1 MNWSKCRQSAG
12 VDARS
17 ERLQVVHCV
26 RGEHSTS
33 CFSDSLRLQ
42 SASMTGVKQ
51 ARATRCAAEPS
62 LRDGMS
68 VQEASRCRQEQSW
81 CRAGER
87 GDRRI
92 FQGWQPRRARATS
105 EVDKKGTL
113 CRLDLTNQYLSIQTA
128 QTANGQGVNEFLGS
142 YVVSSPFSPRVLA
155 RSLLENTFLYVF
167 CEYKLARS
175 APAVFRRW
183 PTRPFGKLSR
193 RLHTHYTKTRR
204 SHALT
209 CGKQAGT
216 V

>member
-12 VDARS
+12 ADARS

-92 FQGWQPRRARATS
+92 FQGWQPRRSRATS
-105 EVDKKGTL
+105 EVDKKGKATL
-113 CRLDLTNQYLSIQTA
+113 CRFDLLTLPL
-128 QTANGQGVNEFLGS
+128 NEARNINTHCSHQAMGS
-142 YVVSSPFSPRVLA
+142 VGFGLLVYTLLMVS
-155 RSLLENTFLYVF
+155 
-167 CEYKLARS
+167 
-175 APAVFRRW
+175 
-183 PTRPFGKLSR
+183 
-193 RLHTHYTKTRR
+193 
-204 SHALT
+204 
-209 CGKQAGT
+209 
-216 V
+216 

>member
-1 MNWSKCRQSAG
+1 M
-12 VDARS
+12 
-17 ERLQVVHCV
+17 VHCV

-92 FQGWQPRRARATS
+92 FQGWQPRRSRATS
-105 EVDKKGTL
+105 EVDKKGKGTL
-113 CRLDLTNQYLSIQTA
+113 CRLHLLTLSLRA
-128 QTANGQGVNEFLGS
+128 AHRVNAQGVNGFLGS
-142 YVVSSPFSPRVLA
+142 FVVSSPFSPRVLA
-155 RSLLENTFLYVF
+155 RSLLEKSYLCFLRVQDGRVPLPRLA
-167 CEYKLARS
+167 EYLSHCKKMILLLASQQHAKRVDRS
-175 APAVFRRW
+175 D
-183 PTRPFGKLSR
+183 L
-193 RLHTHYTKTRR
+193 
-204 SHALT
+204 
-209 CGKQAGT
+209 
-216 V
+216 

>member
-12 VDARS
+12 ADARS

-92 FQGWQPRRARATS
+92 FQGWQPRRSRATS
-105 EVDKKGTL
+105 EVDKKGKGTL
-113 CRLDLTNQYLSIQTA
+113 CRLHLLTLVLRAAHRVNA
-128 QTANGQGVNEFLGS
+128 QGVNGFLGS
-142 YVVSSPFSPRVLA
+142 SVVSSPFSPRVLA
-155 RSLLENTFLYVF
+155 RSLLENTRFTPMF
-167 CEYKLARS
+167 S
-175 APAVFRRW
+175 ASIKKKSKTPKVYSKGRR
-183 PTRPFGKLSR
+183 
-193 RLHTHYTKTRR
+193 
-204 SHALT
+204 
-209 CGKQAGT
+209 
-216 V
+216 

>member
-92 FQGWQPRRARATS
+92 FQGWQPRTVTRDVRGRQKRERDSKVEGRRYKPGHPFAWSRTASEGRTVLGLHGLLALVYLAASIPTDSSGDPWRPIPKDWGTVPASGPAAGEPGHPGRARPRTRIG
-105 EVDKKGTL
+105 D
-113 CRLDLTNQYLSIQTA
+113 RLLST
-128 QTANGQGVNEFLGS
+128 
-142 YVVSSPFSPRVLA
+142 
-155 RSLLENTFLYVF
+155 
-167 CEYKLARS
+167 
-175 APAVFRRW
+175 
-183 PTRPFGKLSR
+183 
-193 RLHTHYTKTRR
+193 
-204 SHALT
+204 
-209 CGKQAGT
+209 
-216 V
+216 

>member
-87 GDRRI
+87 GDRSMVL
-92 FQGWQPRRARATS
+92 GWQPRRLASDVRGKRNLCSIFAPAALLDRCAAR
-105 EVDKKGTL
+105 D
-113 CRLDLTNQYLSIQTA
+113 
-128 QTANGQGVNEFLGS
+128 VNTHCSHQVMGLRRVWSSGLHSFDSFL
-142 YVVSSPFSPRVLA
+142 VVV
-155 RSLLENTFLYVF
+155 SLLEQLR
-167 CEYKLARS
+167 CL
-175 APAVFRRW
+175 
-183 PTRPFGKLSR
+183 
-193 RLHTHYTKTRR
+193 
-204 SHALT
+204 
-209 CGKQAGT
+209 
-216 V
+216 

>member
-68 VQEASRCRQEQSW
+68 VEEASRCRQEQSW

-92 FQGWQPRRARATS
+92 FQGWQPRRSRATS
-105 EVDKKGTL
+105 EVDKKRERDSVQIRSTNPVAQWCPGRKRTRCERISGVL
-113 CRLDLTNQYLSIQTA
+113 CRFFPI
-128 QTANGQGVNEFLGS
+128 F
-142 YVVSSPFSPRVLA
+142 P
-155 RSLLENTFLYVF
+155 
-167 CEYKLARS
+167 
-175 APAVFRRW
+175 
-183 PTRPFGKLSR
+183 SR
-193 RLHTHYTKTRR
+193 I
-204 SHALT
+204 S
-209 CGKQAGT
+209 
-216 V
+216 

>member
-51 ARATRCAAEPS
+51 ARATRCAAEPA

-92 FQGWQPRRARATS
+92 FQGWQPRRSRAAS
-105 EVDKKGTL
+105 EVDKKGKGTL
-113 CRLDLTNQYLSIQTA
+113 CRLDLTNQYLSIQSA
-128 QTANGQGVNEFLGS
+128 QTANGQGVNRFLGS

-155 RSLLENTFLYVF
+155 RSLLENTYLYVF
-167 CEYKLARS
+167 CEYN
-175 APAVFRRW
+175 
-183 PTRPFGKLSR
+183 
-193 RLHTHYTKTRR
+193 RLPPYRVKR
-204 SHALT
+204 A
-209 CGKQAGT
+209 
-216 V
+216 

>member
-42 SASMTGVKQ
+42 SASMIGVKQ

-92 FQGWQPRRARATS
+92 FQGWQPTTVTRDVRGRQKRERDSVQIRSTNPVAQWCPQFKRTRCERIS
-105 EVDKKGTL
+105 GVL
-113 CRLDLTNQYLSIQTA
+113 CRFFPI
-128 QTANGQGVNEFLGS
+128 F
-142 YVVSSPFSPRVLA
+142 P
-155 RSLLENTFLYVF
+155 
-167 CEYKLARS
+167 
-175 APAVFRRW
+175 
-183 PTRPFGKLSR
+183 SR
-193 RLHTHYTKTRR
+193 I
-204 SHALT
+204 S
-209 CGKQAGT
+209 
-216 V
+216 

>member
-12 VDARS
+12 ADARS

-87 GDRRI
+87 GDRSI
-92 FQGWQPRRARATS
+92 FGASFRAGSHDGHARRPRSTTKIS
-105 EVDKKGTL
+105 L
-113 CRLDLTNQYLSIQTA
+113 LISA
-128 QTANGQGVNEFLGS
+128 QAANAQGVNGFLGS

-155 RSLLENTFLYVF
+155 RSLLEKSYLCFLRV
-167 CEYKLARS
+167 
-175 APAVFRRW
+175 
-183 PTRPFGKLSR
+183 
-193 RLHTHYTKTRR
+193 
-204 SHALT
+204 
-209 CGKQAGT
+209 
-216 V
+216 

>member
-92 FQGWQPRRARATS
+92 FQGWQPTTVTASRATS
-105 EVDKKGTL
+105 EVDKKGKGTL
-113 CRLDLTNQYLSIQTA
+113 CRFDLLTLSL
-128 QTANGQGVNEFLGS
+128 NGAHNSNAQGVNGFLGS
-142 YVVSSPFSPRVLA
+142 FVVSSPFSPRVLA
-155 RSLLENTFLYVF
+155 RSL
-167 CEYKLARS
+167 
-175 APAVFRRW
+175 
-183 PTRPFGKLSR
+183 
-193 RLHTHYTKTRR
+193 
-204 SHALT
+204 
-209 CGKQAGT
+209 
-216 V
+216 